1 VGEYL
6 DYWLA
11 NVAGPAVRPTTYAK
25 YEFVVCLYL
34 RPGLG
39 QHRLDRL
46 SVQTV
51 QSFFNA
57 QLTAGDSVALVHF
70 MRPVLGAVLACAMRE
85 ELLQRNVA
93 RLTTLPAAAPDRRQH
108 WSAEEARRFLAAARA
123 DPLYPAFVLL
133 LVYGLRR
140 GAVLGLSWRDVDME
154 NSVIRFASSLCAPV
168 VGFCSGR

>member
-11 NVAGPAVRPTTYAK
+11 EAAGPAVRPTTYAK
-25 YEFVVCLYL
+25 YEFIVRLYL

-51 QSFFNA
+51 QSFFNVR
-57 QLTAGDSVALVHF
+57 LMAGDSVALVHI

-85 ELLQRNVA
+85 ELLQRNIA
-93 RLTTLPAAAPDRRQH
+93 RLTALPAAAPDRRQPC
-108 WSAEEARRFLAAARA
+108 RRRRPGAFSLRPGRIRCTRRLCCCWCMAFAA
-123 DPLYPAFVLL
+123 V
-133 LVYGLRR
+133 
-140 GAVLGLSWRDVDME
+140 
-154 NSVIRFASSLCAPV
+154 RF
-168 VGFCSGR
+168 SG